1 MTQLLQTGDG
11 SAAADQ
17 ARAQGRPSPH
27 PSVHLLHKRIQLL
40 QLLHHTGE
48 ERNARQEPYSRG
60 QLRYRPNRRLDRA
73 QSRRPGRSR
82 YLLAVQTQHNEI
94 SRAGFTGALPP
105 SRRNFPSDQFWPLG
119 GGGESITRQGHKPLL
134 LLLSSTLGSRQE
146 KAHPTLLTG
155 ARRATRHARC
165 AHAAS
170 PPGISGSRTEWGQ
183 KLWPRDANL

>member
-48 ERNARQEPYSRG
+48 ERNAPQAHY
-60 QLRYRPNRRLDRA
+60 
-73 QSRRPGRSR
+73 
-82 YLLAVQTQHNEI
+82 
-94 SRAGFTGALPP
+94 PP
-105 SRRNFPSDQFWPLG
+105 QDATSPVTIFCHLG
-119 GGGESITRQGHKPLL
+119 WGGEAITRQRHKPLL

-170 PPGISGSRTEWGQ
+170 PPRHIQIQNRVGPKAMAQRRNSLRVGILS
-183 KLWPRDANL
+183 PP

>member
-105 SRRNFPSDQFWPLG
+105 SRRNFPSDHFLPLG
-119 GGGESITRQGHKPLL
+119 GGGG
-134 LLLSSTLGSRQE
+134 G
-146 KAHPTLLTG
+146 
-155 ARRATRHARC
+155 
-165 AHAAS
+165 
-170 PPGISGSRTEWGQ
+170 
-183 KLWPRDANL
+183 